1 MATKKIQ
8 LSILS
13 VVLAAATFVGVPLN
27 GGDKGWLYVNDAFRS
42 FIVGNFRNENAYALI
57 IQILL
62 MVSSVALYLMPILV
76 FVINN
81 RKLTLYVPLIYLL
94 LTFLYFPHLII
105 LCVPFIFIWGGL
117 LLFVRI
123 NKNELQ

>member
-42 FIVGNFRNENAYALI
+42 FIVGNFRNENACALI

-62 MVSSVALYLMPILV
+62 VVSSVALYLMPILV

-81 RKLTLYVPLIYLL
+81 RKLTFYVPLIYLL